1 MVMTTNAKMT
11 SSENGDLSSSISDIS
26 EHPMH
31 TVLVAF
37 PAVCFIGAFITD
49 FVYWRSMSFVWANF
63 SVWLLTVGLVM
74 AGLVVIAALL
84 DFIVNRNSRASRPA
98 WPYVLGNGLV
108 IVLSLFNVFVHSRD
122 GYTSVVPTGIIL
134 SGIVVVILMITGWMG
149 GEATYRRRAGVSY

>member
-1 MVMTTNAKMT
+1 MATDPKIMRGETGN
-11 SSENGDLSSSISDIS
+11 LSSSISEIS
-26 EHPMH
+26 VHPMH

-74 AGLVVIAALL
+74 TGLVVIAASI
-84 DFIVNRNSRASRPA
+84 DFLTSRNSRASPPA
-98 WPYVLGNGLV
+98 WPYLLGNGLV

-122 GYTSVVPTGIIL
+122 GYTSVVPAGIIL
-134 SGIVVVILMITGWMG
+134 SGIVVFIMMITGWMG
-149 GEATYRRRAGVSY
+149 GEAAYRRRAGVSY

>member
-1 MVMTTNAKMT
+1 MATGPNVMHGEAR
-11 SSENGDLSSSISDIS
+11 NGSSSISDIS

-74 AGLVVIAALL
+74 AALVVMAALL
-84 DFIVNRNSRASRPA
+84 DFLTSRNSRASRPA
-98 WPYVLGNGLV
+98 WPYILGNGLV

-134 SGIVVVILMITGWMG
+134 SGIVVLILIITGWMG
-149 GEATYRRRAGVSY
+149 GEAAYRRRVGVSY

>member
-1 MVMTTNAKMT
+1 MATDPEMTRWETRNP
-11 SSENGDLSSSISDIS
+11 SSSISDIS

-31 TVLVAF
+31 AVLVAF

-74 AGLVVIAALL
+74 AGLVVIAALI
-84 DFIVNRNSRASRPA
+84 DFVTSRNRRASRQA
-98 WPYVLGNGLV
+98 WPYILGNGLV

-134 SGIVVVILMITGWMG
+134 SGIVVLILMITGWIG
-149 GEATYRRRAGVSY
+149 GEVAYRRRAGGSY